1 MNTYH
6 GGQIRPRKKSLDY
19 VCVILAIFISC
30 IYRKQKKFSIPEAA
44 TRAVLQEKL
53 LLKIFS
59 MFAGKQLCWSPF
71 LIELQACNFI
81 KRDSDTATQVNIA
94 KFSRTPILKKI
105 FEQLPLEFLRLTVN
119 ISSQGLVS
127 ALDSTAP
134 LQGPLQCLKS
144 SLEGAQQQVLLLFE
158 KREISQSS
166 YSLSLVYLFIKRSI
180 ESALIEFKVYWKTDF
195 SRNSHYEETKPVILL
210 VLQII

>member
-6 GGQIRPRKKSLDY
+6 GGRNRPRKKSLGY

-44 TRAVLQEKL
+44 TRAALQEKL
-53 LLKIFS
+53 LLKNFS
-59 MFAGKQLCWSPF
+59 MFTGKQLCWSPF

-105 FEQLPLEFLRLTVN
+105 FEQLPLEFLHFTVN

-127 ALDSTAP
+127 ALDSIAP
-134 LQGPLQCLKS
+134 PQGPLQCLKR
-144 SLEGAQQQVLLLFE
+144 SLQGAQQQVLFLFK
-158 KREISQSS
+158 KREISRDSHSLPLDFTSS
-166 YSLSLVYLFIKRSI
+166 ISRLSFYNRTI
-180 ESALIEFKVYWKTDF
+180 EQALIELSLLENRFQQKLALR
-195 SRNSHYEETKPVILL
+195 RN
-210 VLQII
+210 

>member
-127 ALDSTAP
+127 ALNSIVP
-134 LQGPLQCLKS
+134 LQGPLPCSKN
-144 SLEGAQQQVLLLFE
+144 SLQGAQRQVPLLFE
-158 KREISQSS
+158 KKKNQPKQLLVVTRCHSM
-166 YSLSLVYLFIKRSI
+166 SLIYLFMNDRQN
-180 ESALIEFKVYWKTDF
+180 L
-195 SRNSHYEETKPVILL
+195 P
-210 VLQII
+210 